1 MFRNEFKFTDQL
13 FSEGHKLITRG
24 TLFFGAFAVI
34 LAGLIFLFPAF
45 IGILVATFIFLAG
58 LFAIVTGYGFRKMGD
73 GKNCNVGPFYPE
85 FEFTKV
91 RSYRP
96 HRYYFQTI
104 RFTRW

>member
-1 MFRNEFKFTDQL
+1 MFRNEFRFTDQL

-45 IGILVATFIFLAG
+45 IGILVAIFMLLAG
-58 LFAIVTGYGFRKMGD
+58 LISLVAGYRFWKVGD
-73 GKNCNVGPFYPE
+73 KKTFNVRPLYPE
-85 FEFTKV
+85 FAEIL
-91 RSYRP
+91 SHRP
-96 HRYYFQTI
+96 RHYHFQTI

>member
-1 MFRNEFKFTDQL
+1 MFRNEFGFTDQL

-45 IGILVATFIFLAG
+45 IGILVAIFMLLAG
-58 LFAIVTGYGFRKMGD
+58 LIALVAGYRFWKVGD
-73 GKNCNVGPFYPE
+73 KKTFNIRPFYSE
-85 FEFTKV
+85 LAEI
-91 RSYRP
+91 RSHRP
-96 HRYYFQTI
+96 RHYHFQTI

>member
-45 IGILVATFIFLAG
+45 IGILVAIFMLLAG
-58 LFAIVTGYGFRKMGD
+58 LIALMAGYRFWKVGD
-73 GKNCNVGPFYPE
+73 KKTFNVRPLYPE
-85 FEFTKV
+85 FAETHLH
-91 RSYRP
+91 RP
-96 HRYYFQTI
+96 RHYYFQTI

>member
-1 MFRNEFKFTDQL
+1 MFRNEFRFTDQL

-45 IGILVATFIFLAG
+45 IGILVAIFMLLAG
-58 LFAIVTGYGFRKMGD
+58 LIALMTGYRFWKVGD
-73 GKNCNVGPFYPE
+73 KKTFNVSPLYPE
-85 FEFTKV
+85 FAEI
-91 RSYRP
+91 RSQRP
-96 HRYYFQTI
+96 GHYHFQTI